1 MTNTAAE
8 VLISKSLDS
17 SERINR
23 LCVSEDVVLE
33 TSLKYRLQ
41 NISSDS
47 SKKTLYLGCW
57 LQKAVL

>member
-17 SERINR
+17 SERIST
-23 LCVSEDVVLE
+23 LCESEDVFLQAF
-33 TSLKYRLQ
+33 LKYGLQ
-41 NISSDS
+41 NISSNS
-47 SKKTLYLGCW
+47 TKKTLYLGCW